1 MYLQRITNKQIF
13 VVNTCKMRGAHLLK
27 NRYLNIFEHRSRFH
41 LKYFFGTVF
50 TNFLLG
56 QTQSYDSKML
66 LYVGIP

>member
-1 MYLQRITNKQIF
+1 
-13 VVNTCKMRGAHLLK
+13 MRGAHLLK